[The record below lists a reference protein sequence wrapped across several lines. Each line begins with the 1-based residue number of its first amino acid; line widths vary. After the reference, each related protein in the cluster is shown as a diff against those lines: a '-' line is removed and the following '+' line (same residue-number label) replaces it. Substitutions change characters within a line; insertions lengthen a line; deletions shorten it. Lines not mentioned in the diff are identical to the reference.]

1 MSLPPDPPVRIDTL
15 AFGGEGVGTL
25 PSGKKVFVPLA
36 APGDL
41 VRLEV
46 TEDRGRV
53 ARGRIV
59 ELVEAGPERVAMPCP
74 HAPVCGGC
82 QVQQVSAAG
91 QLAAKE
97 ASFYDALERTGG
109 VPRSEIPRALP
120 IVSSP
125 QPFRYRSRCR
135 LHAEGSALGYRA
147 RRAKD
152 LVAIATCPLLE
163 EPLKALALAVIAAH
177 REEPVPGLA
186 DVDLSVGADGAG
198 SAAFHLATPAGKRAV
213 RRVEAILAAIPALRG
228 ALLVAPGQPTRT
240 FGEPVVRRPAP
251 LAPGIELLSRADLFA
266 QANAEGNER
275 LVAAAVELL
284 GPGPEDE
291 AIELYSGA
299 GNFTF
304 ALAGRVA
311 KVTAVEEAGPSL
323 ELARRSVAAVSGRP
337 KGGHEAPRPG
347 EGGAD
352 PARLASRIRFIAG
365 DAVKVA
371 RGFAAEGR
379 RFDLALLDPP
389 RQGAK
394 ELPAALAALG
404 PKRIAYVSCDPLTLA
419 RDVKA
424 LAPHYRVA
432 AARPVDM
439 FPQTYHVEGVVLLA
453 ARDRDS

>member
-1 MSLPPDPPVRIDTL
+1 MSQSLEQPVRIETL

-25 PSGKKVFVPLA
+25 PTGKKVFVPLS

-46 TEDRGRV
+46 VEDRERV

-59 ELVEAGPERVAMPCP
+59 ELLEPSALRVPMPCP

-82 QVQQVSAAG
+82 QVQQVAAAG

-109 VPRSEIPRALP
+109 VPRSAIPNAGA
-120 IVSSP
+120 IVPSP
-125 QPFRYRSRCR
+125 EPFRYRSRCR
-135 LHAEGSALGYRA
+135 LHAEGAELGYRA
-147 RRAKD
+147 RRGKD
-152 LVAIATCPLLE
+152 LVAIETCPLLE
-163 EPLKALALAVIAAH
+163 PALEAIALAVIAAH
-177 REEPVPGLA
+177 RAEPVPGLA
-186 DVDLSVGADGAG
+186 DLDLSVGADGAG
-198 SAAFHLATPAGKRAV
+198 SVAFHLAAPAGKRAT
-213 RRVEAILAAIPALRG
+213 RRVEAILAAIPAIRG
-228 ALLVAPGQPTRT
+228 ALLFAPGQPART
-240 FGEPVVRRPAP
+240 FGDPVIRRPAP
-251 LAPGIELLSRADLFA
+251 LAPGIDLLSRADLFA
-266 QANAEGNER
+266 QANAAANER
-275 LVAAAVELL
+275 LVATAIELL
-284 GPGPEDE
+284 APGPDDE

-323 ELARRSVAAVSGRP
+323 ELARRTAASGNV
-337 KGGHEAPRPG
+337 
-347 EGGAD
+347 
-352 PARLASRIRFIAG
+352 ASRVRFIAG

-371 RGFAAEGR
+371 RGFATEGR

-404 PKRIAYVSCDPLTLA
+404 PKRIAYVSCDPVTLA

-439 FPQTYHVEGVVLLA
+439 FPQTYHVEGVVLLERVA
-453 ARDRDS
+453 